1 MIVSDFA
8 TRIVT
13 GRFVTVGGLP
23 AAGHELRFTLL
34 GSNPLRRA
42 PDTAVQRFGGT
53 VTTDA
58 AGEFEIELVTG
69 MYNVSG
75 LGQDVNL
82 TIDAGEPIT
91 IMQLLADGGF

>member
-23 AAGHELRFTLL
+23 AAGHEVRFMLL
-34 GSNPLRRA
+34 GNHPLRRS

-53 VTTDA
+53 VTTDEN
-58 AGEFEIELVTG
+58 GEFEIELVTG
-69 MYNVSG
+69 MYNVAG
-75 LGQDVNL
+75 LGQDVTL